1 MADWAD
7 TQLDCKDS
15 QLDHVF
21 LGYHERQLVNSFV
34 ESHLEALANI
44 PESPLPCMSFLRAL
58 LCMCHT
64 FDHAFPMYSRFIRR
78 AFALHLPCIG
88 NAPAMH
94 FPCSCYAVAMQLPC
108 IYHAFT
114 MQLPCSCHAVAM
126 QLQCSC
132 HAYAMHLPCNC
143 HAVFGL
149 AAAATAGFARQAGH
163 KGISIKAGTFY
174 RDAFAMLSS
183 CSC

>member
-7 TQLDCKDS
+7 AQLDCKDS

-44 PESPLPCMSFLRAL
+44 PESPLPCRADNLVGSRLPTSWRCQARISHRIQKFLRAL

-108 IYHAFT
+108 ICNAVA
-114 MQLPCSCHAVAM
+114 MQLPCSCYAVAIE
-126 QLQCSC
+126 LQCRC
-132 HAYAMHLPCNC
+132 HAIARHLPCS
-143 HAVFGL
+143 G
-149 AAAATAGFARQAGH
+149 AREDYECKMQY
-163 KGISIKAGTFY
+163 TCE
-174 RDAFAMLSS
+174 AFS
-183 CSC
+183 